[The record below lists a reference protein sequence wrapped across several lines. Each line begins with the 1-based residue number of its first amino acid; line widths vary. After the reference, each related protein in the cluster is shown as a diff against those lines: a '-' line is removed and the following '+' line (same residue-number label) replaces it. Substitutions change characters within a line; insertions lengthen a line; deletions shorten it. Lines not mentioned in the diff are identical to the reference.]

1 LKEKSGIEV
10 VQSWREADVAGRF
23 IAEQVLNKIEEAQ
36 AFVADVTQ
44 LNFNVT
50 YEVGFALAK
59 GKRVVLTR
67 HQGLQPSPPLV
78 GDVGIFD
85 TLGYLE
91 YQNADELETII
102 RKITDPT
109 PSLKNIYPLNTNA
122 PLYLIEARLRTDPV
136 TRIISRVKKAKLFF
150 RSFDPQ
156 ETPRLSAA
164 DAFEQTAQ
172 SFGVLVHLLPER
184 IADSSI
190 HNIQSAFLAGLADGF
205 EKVLLMLQDGEEP
218 VPLDYRDLVT
228 VFLHPSQIDD
238 AIAEFAPKVTEAIQ
252 EKGQFA
258 FDREQTLLEKITFG
272 ASAAENEFRELAA
285 YYLDTDQFQRA
296 LKGEVRLV
304 VGRKGSGKTAIFAQV
319 RDRTRQNSKN
329 VVLDLRPDGYQLI
342 KFKEM
347 VLKYLGAGAL
357 EHTII
362 AFWEYLLL
370 LEICHKLLQKD
381 RMAHTR
387 DRRLS
392 QPYRDLANLYQ
403 TDEYVAE
410 GDFSERLSSLLQH
423 ITDDYEDAR

>member
-1 LKEKSGIEV
+1 MSAIVPTFLAYPSAPSLVGDTVERAIGNLKEKSGIEDV
-10 VQSWREADVAGRF
+10 HSWREADVAGRF
-23 IAEQVLNKIEEAQ
+23 IAEQVLNKIEGAQ

-59 GKRVVLTR
+59 GKRVVLIR
-67 HQGLQPSPPLV
+67 HKGIQPSPPLV

-85 TLGYLE
+85 TLGYLQ
-91 YQNADELETII
+91 YQNADELEAII
-102 RKITDPT
+102 RRITDPS
-109 PSLKNIYPLNTNA
+109 PSLKNIYPLNRNA
-122 PLYLIEARLRTDPV
+122 PLYLIAARLRTDPV

-218 VPLDYRDLVT
+218 IPIDYRDLAT

-238 AIAEFAPKVTEAIQ
+238 AIAEFAPKVTEAMQ
-252 EKGQFA
+252 ERGQFA

-285 YYLDTDQFQRA
+285 YYFGYGSIPA
-296 LKGEVRLV
+296 SVKGRSSACGGQKR
-304 VGRKGSGKTAIFAQV
+304 VG
-319 RDRTRQNSKN
+319 
-329 VVLDLRPDGYQLI
+329 
-342 KFKEM
+342 
-347 VLKYLGAGAL
+347 
-357 EHTII
+357 
-362 AFWEYLLL
+362 
-370 LEICHKLLQKD
+370 KD
-381 RMAHTR
+381 
-387 DRRLS
+387 
-392 QPYRDLANLYQ
+392 
-403 TDEYVAE
+403 
-410 GDFSERLSSLLQH
+410 GDFR
-423 ITDDYEDAR
+423 TGARSYSAE